1 MLPSNYRVPTTS
13 LSAKEGAKAT
23 ANNPCWQDIY
33 DEDCS
38 MDNAYA
44 ASFVASEWLKKMP
57 CGEGI
62 EDCDMP
68 ENLKVPGNRQE
79 GGVEDVDVMDFLNLK
94 RAPSVKKAGSE
105 GGVAP

>member
-1 MLPSNYRVPTTS
+1 MSNKASNHLHELIKS
-13 LSAKEGAKAT
+13 LSSAEKRYFKIFADRHSTKEIKT
-23 ANNPCWQDIY
+23 YITLFDEIDRQDIY

-62 EDCDMP
+62 EVC
-68 ENLKVPGNRQE
+68 
-79 GGVEDVDVMDFLNLK
+79 
-94 RAPSVKKAGSE
+94 AS
-105 GGVAP
+105 

>member
-62 EDCDMP
+62 EVC
-68 ENLKVPGNRQE
+68 
-79 GGVEDVDVMDFLNLK
+79 
-94 RAPSVKKAGSE
+94 AS
-105 GGVAP
+105 

>member
-1 MLPSNYRVPTTS
+1 MTKLLALFSLLPVAYAWLEHRAFLSAHHRVSSRTS
-13 LSAKEGAKAT
+13 LFSEREVRED
-23 ANNPCWQDIY
+23 NPCWQDIY

-62 EDCDMP
+62 E
-68 ENLKVPGNRQE
+68 VRQ
-79 GGVEDVDVMDFLNLK
+79 
-94 RAPSVKKAGSE
+94 
-105 GGVAP
+105 